1 MISLLQQA
9 ATTAAGETPATATPV
24 APVATTTETGAV
36 VPHGGMEGMAAHGV
50 EPVVAHGTEMAH
62 GADAAA
68 HGATGLPQLDFATF
82 PNQIFWLV
90 VTLVVLFWIISR
102 IAIPRISAVLADRQG
117 AITGDLMAAE
127 EFKRRARDA
136 EAAYDR
142 ALAEARGEANKIVA
156 ANKAEI
162 QRELDGAIAHADAE
176 IAARASESERR
187 IGDIRASAETDA
199 RTVAREVTAELV
211 RSFGG
216 QADAAAIDR
225 AVDARLGRNVA

>member
-36 VPHGGMEGMAAHGV
+36 VPHGGMEGMVAHGV
-50 EPVVAHGTEMAH
+50 EPVAAHGAEMAH

-187 IGDIRASAETDA
+187 IGDIRSSAETDA

>member
-50 EPVVAHGTEMAH
+50 EPVAAHGTEMAH

-187 IGDIRASAETDA
+187 IRDIRASAETDA

>member
-50 EPVVAHGTEMAH
+50 EPVAAHGTEMAH